1 MKLSSKLLAE
11 LNKQYKIEVH
21 SAFLYRHMAIWA
33 NAHDL
38 PGLKHWM
45 EHQYQEEL
53 KHAEKIYHYIN
64 ERNADVVL
72 DTIDKPTGDWDNML
86 DVMKAALKHEEFVS
100 SRFVELTDIANADK
114 DYAATVFLQWFLS
127 EQVEEEEQTTY
138 WVNRLAL
145 CNGQIGALMI
155 VDGELGRRA

>member
-33 NAHDL
+33 NSKDL

-45 EHQYQEEL
+45 EHQYHEEM

-72 DTIDKPTGDWDNML
+72 DNIDKPTGDWDNML

-114 DYAATVFLQWFLS
+114 DYAAAVFLQWFLS
-127 EQVEEEEQTTY
+127 EQVEEEEHTTY

>member
-1 MKLSSKLLAE
+1 MKLSSKLLKE
-11 LNKQYKIEVH
+11 LNKQYNIEVH
-21 SAFLYRHMAIWA
+21 SAYLYRHMAIWA
-33 NAHDL
+33 NAKDL
-38 PGLKHWM
+38 PGLKNWM

-64 ERNADVVL
+64 ARNADVVL
-72 DTIDKPTGDWDNML
+72 DTIAKPEGDWDNML

-100 SRFVELTDIANADK
+100 SRFIELTDIANADK
-114 DYAATVFLQWFLS
+114 DYAAAVFLQWFLS
-127 EQVEEEEQTTY
+127 EQVEEEEQATY